1 MNKNLGYYTCNGI
14 EFESKI
20 RACLH
25 SVSNNNAPVDWV
37 FNDTEFKKHNWLV
50 EPELTMDQLY
60 DQRSRQIREKYDYVV
75 LSYSGGADSHNIL
88 MSFIRQGL
96 HLDEIVVN
104 TTEKANRQFT
114 VLDKTNLDSKNAAA
128 EHTFQTLPRLREIQN
143 LIPRTKINVLDLSD
157 HLFDTFTDAGDAS
170 WVLDKREGLNPA
182 MVTRFNYIHFSDIRK
197 QFDKDKKIALIVGIE
212 KPRAFIDRGRLVMQ
226 FVDRAANIVTVADHF
241 KEYTNTEVELFYW
254 SPDAVPLLIK
264 QGHVIKKWLEANPQQ
279 QMLWNRHGINQRITR
294 LVHERIY
301 RSLLYTTWDNSWWQA
316 DKAIKDW
323 YSEFDQWFEDGY
335 SDTEAYR
342 VWQEGIDFVK
352 TNLTPY
358 LKRTDNPDGLQVYT
372 KEYVIGFVKNLVPE
386 LKTGLF

>member
-1 MNKNLGYYTCNGI
+1 M
-14 EFESKI
+14 
-20 RACLH
+20 
-25 SVSNNNAPVDWV
+25 DWV
-37 FNDTEFKKHNWLV
+37 FNDNEFKRHNWLI

-96 HLDEIVVN
+96 HIDEIVVN
-104 TTEKANRQFT
+104 TTEKANKQFT

-128 EHTFQTLPRLREIQN
+128 EHTFQTIPRLKEIQN
-143 LIPRTKINVLDLSD
+143 LIPHTKINVLDLSD
-157 HLFDTFTDAGDAS
+157 HLFDTFTNAGDAS

-212 KPRAFIDRGRLVMQ
+212 KPRAFIDRGRLIMQ

-264 QGHVIKKWLEANPQQ
+264 QGHVIKKWLEVNPQQ
-279 QMLWNRHGINQRITR
+279 QMLWNRHSINQRITR

-372 KEYVIGFVKNLVPE
+372 KEYVVGFVKNLVPE